1 MIDCVVRLFQQYIF
15 TDIDRKKQ
23 SLCAFPVLFKCKI
36 LYLSPAFAGLI
47 AILHIK
53 WLFVNHAAKVRK
65 IFKILEMS

>member
-23 SLCAFPVLFKCKI
+23 SLCAFPVLLKCKI
-36 LYLSPAFAGLI
+36 LYQCLALAGFI

-53 WLFVNHAAKVRK
+53 WLFVSHAAKVIK
-65 IFKILEMS
+65 IFKILEIS